1 MRITTNHFLTSK
13 VPQDDHEHLNELFN
27 SFVEDLK
34 NPKLTED
41 EQEEQ
46 ENDLSKEE
54 LLNVLKG
61 FKQNKTPGEG
71 GFTK

>member
-1 MRITTNHFLTSK
+1 
-13 VPQDDHEHLNELFN
+13 LFN